1 MWADLSKPALLEG
14 PSDERG
20 SKEMIAGL
28 AVGYSGLAE
37 SNAGRV
43 MGPEAEA
50 GFACLQCSGAVV
62 RTSQLLL
69 FSELRSAAQLEVAAV
84 APLMLGMKV
93 QTPSSVVSAEQRA
106 AQVDRTDSAGLAA
119 AVAVRTDSVVALRSI
134 ACFAPDL
141 ILSAYVAE
149 IAAAAAA
156 AVAAVAA
163 DAADVVAGADELERS
178 LIGPCTVASTPNWR
192 SPYLP
197 RQCRRRP
204 LVPYR
209 VEHRL
214 IGTPVTC
221 SARSCVVPDVVI
233 LAGSSPPPAFA
244 CLLRTLPA
252 ANFASIHLRL
262 ARTRVRRV
270 IGPWTKHWL
279 RDRVLDWAGS
289 WQPEVADLGGECS
302 SFEEVC
308 PAEEEERRSFPAE
321 RSRRL
326 WM

>member
-1 MWADLSKPALLEG
+1 
-14 PSDERG
+14 
-20 SKEMIAGL
+20 
-28 AVGYSGLAE
+28 
-37 SNAGRV
+37 
-43 MGPEAEA
+43 
-50 GFACLQCSGAVV
+50 
-62 RTSQLLL
+62 
-69 FSELRSAAQLEVAAV
+69 
-84 APLMLGMKV
+84 MLGMKA
-93 QTPSSVVSAEQRA
+93 QAPSSVVSAEQCA

-119 AVAVRTDSVVALRSI
+119 AVAVRMDSVVVLRSI

-149 IAAAAAA
+149 LVVAAGAAGAAAAGAGAA
-156 AVAAVAA
+156 GAA
-163 DAADVVAGADELERS
+163 DAADVGAGADELERS
-178 LIGPCTVASTPNWR
+178 LIGPYTAASTPNWR

-204 LVPYR
+204 LAPYR
-209 VEHRL
+209 VECRL

-289 WQPEVADLGGECS
+289 WQPEAADLGGECS

>member
-1 MWADLSKPALLEG
+1 MF
-14 PSDERG
+14 
-20 SKEMIAGL
+20 
-28 AVGYSGLAE
+28 SG
-37 SNAGRV
+37 
-43 MGPEAEA
+43 
-50 GFACLQCSGAVV
+50 
-62 RTSQLLL
+62 
-69 FSELRSAAQLEVAAV
+69 LRSAAQLEVAAV
-84 APLMLGMKV
+84 APLMLGMKA

-119 AVAVRTDSVVALRSI
+119 AVAVRTDSVVVLRSI
-134 ACFAPDL
+134 ACFALDL
-141 ILSAYVAE
+141 ILSACVAE
-149 IAAAAAA
+149 LVAAAA
-156 AVAAVAA
+156 AVGADVAAVG
-163 DAADVVAGADELERS
+163 AGADELERS
-178 LIGPCTVASTPNWR
+178 LIGPYTAASTPNWR

-204 LVPYR
+204 LAPYR
-209 VEHRL
+209 VERRR

-221 SARSCVVPDVVI
+221 SARSCVVPNVVI